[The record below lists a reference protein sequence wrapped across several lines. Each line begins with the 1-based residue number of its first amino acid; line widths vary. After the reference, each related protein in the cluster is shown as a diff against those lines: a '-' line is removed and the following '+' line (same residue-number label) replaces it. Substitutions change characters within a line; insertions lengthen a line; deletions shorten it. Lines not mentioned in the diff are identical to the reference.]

1 VFDSGISHIPP
12 ARTTIE
18 ERTMVTIRDVL
29 NRKGKQ
35 VFTTAPGTCVY
46 DALAVMA
53 EKNIGALVV
62 VDGAKI
68 TGIFS
73 ERDYARKV
81 ILKGRL
87 SRETPVSD
95 IMTPRPVVVS
105 PAEDIRVCM
114 RLMTDHQI
122 RHLPV
127 VEGEQLIG
135 VISIGDVVKTIIED
149 QAESIQH
156 LERYIK
162 GR

>member
-1 VFDSGISHIPP
+1 M
-12 ARTTIE
+12 E
-18 ERTMVTIRDVL
+18 TIRDVL
-29 NRKGKQ
+29 NRKGSQ
-35 VFTTAPGTCVY
+35 FYTTTPGTRVY
-46 DALAVMA
+46 EALVVMA

-62 VDGAKI
+62 MEGEKI
-68 TGIFS
+68 AGIFS

-81 ILKGRL
+81 ILKGKV
-87 SRETPVSD
+87 SRETLVGE
-95 IMTPRPVVVS
+95 IMTTQIRVVAPS
-105 PAEDIRVCM
+105 EDIRICM

-127 VEGEQLIG
+127 VEGEKLVG

-156 LERYIK
+156 LERYII

>member
-1 VFDSGISHIPP
+1 VFIREISHILPEY
-12 ARTTIE
+12 TSSE
-18 ERTMVTIRDVL
+18 EMAMETIREVL
-29 NRKGKQ
+29 NRKGFQ
-35 VFTTAPGTCVY
+35 VYTTTPGTRVY
-46 DALAVMA
+46 EALVVMA

-62 VDGAKI
+62 MEGEKI
-68 TGIFS
+68 AGIFS

-81 ILKGRL
+81 ILKGKV
-87 SRETPVSD
+87 SRETLVGE
-95 IMTPRPVVVS
+95 IMTTQIRVVAPS
-105 PAEDIRVCM
+105 EDIRICM

-127 VEGEQLIG
+127 VEGEKLVG

-156 LERYIK
+156 LERYII